1 MVGWRENF
9 GETNIPRFR
18 KGFPQGPNPIKRRA
32 SFFLNAL
39 LLLRPEYPLCDLPI
53 RSRRLFMLDIDP
65 DGTDIGERGSDEVVA
80 VTDADVENDISQPPI
95 RPSRGRCFDF
105 KSLRGCDARLANQS
119 PYQGASGKT
128 LQRPCRAF
136 IAFGMMLILGR
147 RKGFDERPRVRL

>member
-1 MVGWRENF
+1 MVRRRENL
-9 GETNIPRFR
+9 GETHIPCLRE
-18 KGFPQGPNPIKRRA
+18 GFAQCPNPIKRSA
-32 SFFLNAL
+32 TFLLNAL
-39 LLLRPEYPLCDLPI
+39 LLLRAEDALRDLPI
-53 RSRRLFMLDIDP
+53 SSRRLFMLHVYP

-95 RPSRGRCFDF
+95 RPSRRRCFDF

-128 LQRPCRAF
+128 LQRPRRAF